1 MGNMLFF
8 FTLSEKLITSWT
20 NSRNNHNMD
29 ILKYFMDTPDKLI
42 VLYIDNKNWID
53 FLTDKL
59 KLKNKNIESKKYT

>member
-1 MGNMLFF
+1 
-8 FTLSEKLITSWT
+8 
-20 NSRNNHNMD
+20 MD